1 MAEGS
6 SCGVVPAR
14 GATPKEHT
22 PLWGQLVVGPLDKAF
37 YMDSPKPFLTEVF
50 HQFVELG
57 DDRALCAGFE
67 RQQWRA
73 DQLAE
78 HVLEWL
84 PEFALPHSELEQLG
98 HSNAMKLIRRAAK
111 TVYQSEKYEKRG
123 EFGEILLHIA
133 MRQLYETLPAIS
145 KIFYKT
151 SANETV
157 KGFDAVHVVRGAAGL
172 ELWVGETKFYR
183 CIKTAI
189 RDVVPEIIDHLE
201 TDYLRSE
208 FIFIANKID
217 PNWPE
222 AEALNTLIDQSSSID
237 QVFASMCIP
246 VLLTYE
252 SATTAR
258 SKAIDI
264 EYCAAIE
271 NELKSEFSRLR
282 TSLCEKYMDR
292 YNEDFG
298 ITLHVIVIPL
308 ANKDALI
315 QGLDRKLKGLQ
326 A

>member
-1 MAEGS
+1 
-6 SCGVVPAR
+6 
-14 GATPKEHT
+14 
-22 PLWGQLVVGPLDKAF
+22 
-37 YMDSPKPFLTEVF
+37 MDSPKSFLTEVF
-50 HQFVELG
+50 HQIVDLG

-67 RQQWRA
+67 RQEWRS
-73 DQLAE
+73 DQLAD

-84 PEFALPHSELEQLG
+84 PEFALKHSDLEQLD

-157 KGFDAVHVVRGAAGL
+157 KGFDAVHVVRGESGL

-183 CIKTAI
+183 CLKSAI
-189 RDVVPEIIDHLE
+189 RDVVAEIIDHLE

-217 PNWPE
+217 PSWPE
-222 AEALNTLIDQSSSID
+222 ADALNALIDQSSSID
-237 QVFASMCIP
+237 KVFASMCIP
-246 VLLTYE
+246 ILLTYE
-252 SATTAR
+252 SPVTAA
-258 SKAIDI
+258 STQMDQQYL
-264 EYCAAIE
+264 EAIE
-271 NELKSEFSRLR
+271 DELMSEFARLR
-282 TSLCEKYMDR
+282 TSLSEKYKNK
-292 YNEDFG
+292 YQEDFG
-298 ITLHVIVIPL
+298 ITLHVIVVPL
-308 ANKDALI
+308 ADKSLFI
-315 QGLDRKLKGLQ
+315 ESLDKKLKGLQ

>member
-1 MAEGS
+1 
-6 SCGVVPAR
+6 
-14 GATPKEHT
+14 
-22 PLWGQLVVGPLDKAF
+22 
-37 YMDSPKPFLTEVF
+37 MDSPKPFLTEVY
-50 HQFVELG
+50 HQLVQLG
-57 DDRALCAGFE
+57 DDRALCAGYE
-67 RQQWRA
+67 RQEWRA

-84 PEFALPHSELEQLG
+84 PEFALKHSELEDLS
-98 HSNAMKLIRRAAK
+98 HSNAIRLIRRAAK
-111 TVYQSEKYEKRG
+111 TVYQSEKYQKRG

-145 KIFYKT
+145 KIFYKS

-157 KGFDAVHVVRGAAGL
+157 KGFDAVHVVRAEKGL

-183 CIKTAI
+183 CIKSAI
-189 RDVVPEIIDHLE
+189 RDVVKEIVDHLE

-222 AEALNTLIDQSSSID
+222 AQALNGLIDHSRSID
-237 QVFASMCIP
+237 DVFSSMCIP

-252 SATTAR
+252 SNVAKQ
-258 SKAIDI
+258 SFKIDDH
-264 EYCAAIE
+264 YCEAIE
-271 NELKSEFSRLR
+271 NELKAEFALLR
-282 TSLCEKYMDR
+282 TTLADKYRER
-292 YNEDFG
+292 YNEDFN

-308 ANKDALI
+308 ADKTKLI
-315 QGLDRKLKGLQ
+315 EYMDRKLKGLQ

>member
-1 MAEGS
+1 
-6 SCGVVPAR
+6 
-14 GATPKEHT
+14 
-22 PLWGQLVVGPLDKAF
+22 
-37 YMDSPKPFLTEVF
+37 MDSPRPFLTEVF
-50 HQFVELG
+50 HQIVDLG

-67 RQQWRA
+67 RQQWRS
-73 DQLAE
+73 DQLAD

-84 PEFALPHSELEQLG
+84 PEFALKHSELEELG

-157 KGFDAVHVVRGAAGL
+157 KGFDAVHVIRGESGL

-183 CIKTAI
+183 CLKRAI
-189 RDVVPEIIDHLE
+189 RDVVTEIIDHLE

-222 AEALNTLIDQSSSID
+222 AEALNALIDQSSSID
-237 QVFASMCIP
+237 DVFSSMCIP

-252 SATTAR
+252 SPATAGSTQ
-258 SKAIDI
+258 IDQKYLDEI
-264 EYCAAIE
+264 ED
-271 NELKSEFSRLR
+271 ELTSEFARLR
-282 TSLCEKYMDR
+282 ASLCEKYKDK
-292 YNEDFG
+292 YQEDFG
-298 ITLHVIVIPL
+298 ITLHVLVIPL
-308 ANKDALI
+308 ADKDSLI
-315 QGLDRKLKGLQ
+315 QSLDKKLKGLQ

>member
-1 MAEGS
+1 
-6 SCGVVPAR
+6 
-14 GATPKEHT
+14 
-22 PLWGQLVVGPLDKAF
+22 
-37 YMDSPKPFLTEVF
+37 MDSPKPFLIEVY
-50 HQFVELG
+50 HQLVDLG

-67 RQQWRA
+67 RQEWRA
-73 DQLAE
+73 DQLAD

-84 PEFALPHSELEQLG
+84 PEFALPHSDLQELG
-98 HSNAMKLIRRAAK
+98 HSNAMRLIRRAAK

-145 KIFYKT
+145 KIFYKS

-157 KGFDAVHVVRGAAGL
+157 KGFDAVHVVRGNNGL

-189 RDVVPEIIDHLE
+189 RDVVQEIVDHLE

-217 PNWPE
+217 PSWPE
-222 AEALNTLIDQSSSID
+222 ANALKGLIDQSTSLD
-237 QVFASMCIP
+237 NVFASMCIP

-252 SATTAR
+252 SEVAVNSAR
-258 SKAIDI
+258 IDH
-264 EYCAAIE
+264 EYCTALE
-271 NELKSEFSRLR
+271 NELKAEFAQLR
-282 TSLCEKYMDR
+282 QSLSDKYR
-292 YNEDFG
+292 AKYREEFN
-298 ITLHVIVIPL
+298 ITLHVIVLPL
-308 ANKDALI
+308 ADKSKFIEN
-315 QGLDRKLKGLQ
+315 LDRKLKGLQ

>member
-1 MAEGS
+1 
-6 SCGVVPAR
+6 
-14 GATPKEHT
+14 
-22 PLWGQLVVGPLDKAF
+22 
-37 YMDSPKPFLTEVF
+37 MDSPRPFLTEVF
-50 HQFVELG
+50 HQVVDLG

-67 RQQWRA
+67 RHKWRS
-73 DQLAE
+73 DQLAD

-84 PEFALPHSELEQLG
+84 PEFALKHSELEQLD
-98 HSNAMKLIRRAAK
+98 HSNAIKLIRRAAK

-157 KGFDAVHVVRGAAGL
+157 KGFDAVHVVRGESGL

-183 CIKTAI
+183 CLKSAV
-189 RDVVPEIIDHLE
+189 RDVVVEIIDHLE

-217 PNWPE
+217 PCWPE
-222 AEALNTLIDQSSSID
+222 ADALNALIDQSSSID

-252 SATTAR
+252 SPVTAG
-258 SKAIDI
+258 STQIDQAYLDAIK
-264 EYCAAIE
+264 
-271 NELKSEFSRLR
+271 NELTSEFARLR
-282 TSLCEKYMDR
+282 TSLCEKYKDK
-292 YNEDFG
+292 YHEDFG
-298 ITLHVIVIPL
+298 IRLHVLVIPL
-308 ANKDALI
+308 ADKDSFI
-315 QGLDRKLKGLQ
+315 KSLDKKLKGLQ

>member
-1 MAEGS
+1 
-6 SCGVVPAR
+6 
-14 GATPKEHT
+14 
-22 PLWGQLVVGPLDKAF
+22 
-37 YMDSPKPFLTEVF
+37 MDSPKPFLTEVF
-50 HQFVELG
+50 HQRVELG

-73 DQLAE
+73 DQLAD

-84 PEFALPHSELEQLG
+84 PEFALNHSELEQLG

-157 KGFDAVHVVRGAAGL
+157 KGFDAVHVVRGEAGL

-183 CIKTAI
+183 CIKRAI
-189 RDVVPEIIDHLE
+189 REVVSEIIDHLE

-208 FIFIANKID
+208 FIFIENKID
-217 PNWPE
+217 KSWPE
-222 AEALNTLIDQSSSID
+222 AEALVALIDKTSPID
-237 QVFASMCIP
+237 KVFASMCIP

-252 SATTAR
+252 SAATAQ
-258 SKAIDI
+258 SKNQGQ
-264 EYCAAIE
+264 EYRAAIE
-271 NELKSEFSRLR
+271 SELKSEFLRLR
-282 TSLCEKYMDR
+282 TSLSEKYKDR
-292 YNEDFG
+292 YQEDFG
-298 ITLHVIVIPL
+298 ITLHVIVVPL
-308 ANKDALI
+308 ADKGTFI
-315 QGLDRKLKGLQ
+315 EGLDRKLKGLQ